1 MSGCPKPS
9 EYARGLP
16 QARDRLFCVSC
27 EAILLRI
34 FLVDDNATAR
44 GNIKAALQQHA
55 EWVVVG
61 EACNGRQALDNFPA
75 HQPQVT
81 LMDFIMPEMN
91 GLEAARRLTRSNP
104 NILILM
110 ITTDP
115 STELRERRSALEFGE
130 CVQKIKCTRW
140 STRSIPCLGAKHIS
154 GRMLQPSRRGRY
166 ENSFAY
172 PQPTRNAAIPFTY
185 VLSIEH
191 PLGFYSS
198 T

>member
-1 MSGCPKPS
+1 M
-9 EYARGLP
+9 
-16 QARDRLFCVSC
+16 
-27 EAILLRI
+27 LRI

-44 GNIKAALQQHA
+44 GNIKAALQKHA

-75 HQPQVT
+75 HQPQVI

-115 STELRERRSALEFGE
+115 STELEREAKRAGIRGMCAKDKMHTLVDAIDTLLRGE
-130 CVQKIKCTRW
+130 
-140 STRSIPCLGAKHIS
+140 
-154 GRMLQPSRRGRY
+154 
-166 ENSFAY
+166 
-172 PQPTRNAAIPFTY
+172 TY
-185 VLSIEH
+185 
-191 PLGFYSS
+191 FRQDA
-198 T
+198 TA

>member
-115 STELRERRSALEFGE
+115 STELEREAKRAGIRGMCAKDKMHSMVDAIDTLLRGE
-130 CVQKIKCTRW
+130 
-140 STRSIPCLGAKHIS
+140 
-154 GRMLQPSRRGRY
+154 
-166 ENSFAY
+166 
-172 PQPTRNAAIPFTY
+172 TY
-185 VLSIEH
+185 
-191 PLGFYSS
+191 FRQDA
-198 T
+198 TA